1 MQQTLSTAL
10 ALRAAGVACIPC
22 KRDKRPTIKW
32 AEFQHRLPTEDELKS
47 FFSNGNSIAVIAHDV
62 FCLDFDEKYRRG
74 ILAEY
79 AKRAEEVGLD
89 ELLGRLILQ
98 QTPSGGYHLVF
109 RCDFGVEVG
118 NLKLASRPATEAERG
133 ADPHVKQFVMIETR
147 GAGGYFLI
155 APSEGYQLI
164 RGDWAAIP
172 EVTEEERDALISL
185 ARSFDE
191 TAPKEAQPAPTLAAD
206 GATPGDDYDARADI
220 PELLRA
226 HGWTHASGKY
236 WTRPGKT
243 RGISA
248 SWDVIPR
255 RLWVFSTS
263 TEFEPQHV
271 YRPWHVFAMLC
282 HAGDFKA
289 AARELRKLGYG
300 GQRQQSGT
308 ASPLPTPSIPIA
320 EGEPP
325 AAEGMELTP
334 EQAKAEAQ
342 LARLREILSKCE
354 FDDTREPP
362 PLRPIFS
369 LSVEGQLLP
378 ISTPGNI
385 TALIA
390 QAKAGKTAFLTT
402 MLASTMAD
410 PTVDA
415 DFLSIVSAPNPDGG
429 AVLYFDTEQSRDDFW
444 HITRR
449 AMRRAGAKQRPEW
462 LHSYCLTGLAVA
474 EAKACVWQA
483 VVDAY
488 VRHGRIHA
496 IFIDGVADLVL
507 DVNSA
512 EECNGFL
519 AEAHALAIRF
529 DCPIVTVLHLNP
541 QSGKGG
547 FEKARGHLG
556 SQLERKAETN
566 LRIEKDGDLSVCWS
580 EKQRRAPIFKDKGPR
595 FRWSDEK
602 QMHVSAQ
609 AEPAETSE
617 SRKQREYRDLAETTL
632 GDGKPLTWK
641 ELMAALCDARSTP
654 GKTVSE
660 RTAERWIREMTKF
673 GLISLS
679 FGAYRIA
686 NPQHA

>member
-32 AEFQHRLPTEDELKS
+32 AEFQHRLPTEEELKS

-118 NLKLASRPATEAERG
+118 NLKLACKANRE
-133 ADPHVKQFVMIETR
+133 VMIETR

-155 APSEGYQLI
+155 APSEGYTLI

-191 TAPKEAQPAPTLAAD
+191 TAPKEATAPTPPPSSSLAAD
-206 GATPGDDYDARADI
+206 GVTPGDDFDARADV
-220 PELLRA
+220 PELLRE

-243 RGISA
+243 KGISA

-271 YRPWHVFAMLC
+271 YRPWHVFAILC
-282 HAGDFKA
+282 HAGDFKV
-289 AARELRKLGYG
+289 AARELRRLGYG
-300 GQRQQSGT
+300 GQRSTQP
-308 ASPLPTPSIPIA
+308 AMPAALPQIPMA

-325 AAEGMELTP
+325 AAEGMEPTP

-342 LARLREILSKCE
+342 LARLREILATCE

-402 MLASTMAD
+402 MIAATMSD

-444 HITRR
+444 HITKR

-566 LRIEKDGDLSVCWS
+566 LRIEKDGDVSVCWS
-580 EKQRRAPIFKDKGPR
+580 EKQRRAPIFKDHGPR
-595 FRWSDEK
+595 FRWSDEAG
-602 QMHVSAQ
+602 MHVTAEA
-609 AEPAETSE
+609 AEPAKPKWHEDYAILAAEVLGDGQRMNFGEIAKAISE
-617 SRKQREYRDLAETTL
+617 SRDIGINAAKQRTKRLLKTGLLKATGMGYY
-632 GDGKPLTWK
+632 
-641 ELMAALCDARSTP
+641 ELQT
-654 GKTVSE
+654 E
-660 RTAERWIREMTKF
+660 
-673 GLISLS
+673 
-679 FGAYRIA
+679 GA
-686 NPQHA
+686 Q

>member
-1 MQQTLSTAL
+1 MTQTLSTAL

-22 KRDKRPTIKW
+22 KKDKRPTIKW
-32 AEFQHRLPTEDELKS
+32 AEFQHRIPTEKELEG
-47 FFSNGNSIAVIAHDV
+47 FFSNGASIAIITRDV

-109 RCDFGVEVG
+109 RCDFGAEVG
-118 NLKLASRPATEAERG
+118 NLKLACKANRE
-133 ADPHVKQFVMIETR
+133 VMIETR

-206 GATPGDDYDARADI
+206 GVTPGDDYDARADI

-271 YRPWHVFAMLC
+271 YRPWHVFAILC

-300 GQRQQSGT
+300 GQRQQSAST
-308 ASPLPTPSIPIA
+308 SPLPTPSIQVA
-320 EGEPP
+320 DGEPP

-342 LARLREILSKCE
+342 LARLREILATCE
-354 FDDTREPP
+354 FDETREPP

-369 LSVEGQLLP
+369 VSVEGQLLP

-390 QAKAGKTAFLTT
+390 QAKAGKTAFLTA
-402 MLASTMAD
+402 MLAATMAD

-415 DFLSIVSAPNPDGG
+415 DFLSLVSAPNPDSG

-444 HITRR
+444 HITKR

-462 LHSYCLTGLAVA
+462 LHSYCLTGLSVA
-474 EAKACVWQA
+474 DAKACVWQA

-512 EECNGFL
+512 EECNGFI
-519 AEAHALAIRF
+519 AELHALAIKF

-566 LRIEKDGDLSVCWS
+566 LRIEKDGDISVCWS
-580 EKQRRAPIFKDKGPR
+580 ERQRRAPIFKDKGPR
-595 FRWSDEK
+595 FKWSDDAG
-602 QMHVSAQ
+602 MHVTAAPEESKEERAVTDLRMIAEEVLDGGKRLSYLDLSLAIEKARDVASPTAKRRIAKMVSA
-609 AEPAETSE
+609 
-617 SRKQREYRDLAETTL
+617 
-632 GDGKPLTWK
+632 
-641 ELMAALCDARSTP
+641 
-654 GKTVSE
+654 
-660 RTAERWIREMTKF
+660 
-673 GLISLS
+673 GLIKRGSMGYYELQTS
-679 FGAYRIA
+679 
-686 NPQHA
+686 

>member
-1 MQQTLSTAL
+1 MQETLSTAL

-32 AEFQHRLPTEDELKS
+32 AEYQHRLPTEAELKS
-47 FFSNGNSIAVIAHDV
+47 FFSDGSSIAAIATNV

-118 NLKLASRPATEAERG
+118 NLKLACKANRE
-133 ADPHVKQFVMIETR
+133 VMIETR

-155 APSEGYQLI
+155 APSEGYTLI

-191 TAPKEAQPAPTLAAD
+191 TAPKEATAPTPPPSSSLAAD
-206 GATPGDDYDARADI
+206 GVTPGDDYDARADI

-271 YRPWHVFAMLC
+271 YRPWHVFAILC

-300 GQRQQSGT
+300 GQRQQSTT
-308 ASPLPTPSIPIA
+308 ASPLPPPIPGA

-342 LARLREILSKCE
+342 LARLRDILSKCE
-354 FDDTREPP
+354 FDDTAEPP

-369 LSVEGQLLP
+369 LSVDGQMLP

-429 AVLYFDTEQSRDDFW
+429 AVLYVDTEQSRDDFW
-444 HITRR
+444 HITKR
-449 AMRRAGAKQRPEW
+449 AIRRAGAKQRPEW
-462 LHSYCLTGLAVA
+462 LHSYCLTGLSVA
-474 EAKACVWQA
+474 EAKACTWQA

-519 AEAHALAIRF
+519 AELHALAIRF

-566 LRIEKDGDLSVCWS
+566 LRIEKDGDVSVCWS

-595 FRWSDEK
+595 FRWSDEAG
-602 QMHVSAQ
+602 MHVTAGAAEQ
-609 AEPAETSE
+609 AKPKWHEDYAILAAEV
-617 SRKQREYRDLAETTL
+617 L
-632 GDGKPLTWK
+632 GDGQRMTFGEIAKAIA
-641 ELMAALCDARSTP
+641 ESRDIGINAAKQRTKRLL
-654 GKTVSE
+654 KTGLLKATGMGYYE
-660 RTAERWIREMTKF
+660 YQAEAQ
-673 GLISLS
+673 S
-679 FGAYRIA
+679 
-686 NPQHA
+686 

>member
-1 MQQTLSTAL
+1 MTETLSAAL
-10 ALRAAGVACIPC
+10 SLRAAGVACIPC

-47 FFSNGNSIAVIAHDV
+47 FFPDDANSIAAIATNV

-89 ELLGRLILQ
+89 ELIGRLIVQ

-118 NLKLASRPATEAERG
+118 NLKLACKANRE
-133 ADPHVKQFVMIETR
+133 VMIETR

-155 APSEGYQLI
+155 APSEGYTLI

-191 TAPKEAQPAPTLAAD
+191 TAPKEATAPTPPPSSSLAAD
-206 GATPGDDYDARADI
+206 GVTPGDDYDARADI

-236 WTRPGKT
+236 WTRPGKA

-271 YRPWHVFAMLC
+271 YRPWHVFAILC
-282 HAGDFKA
+282 HAGDFKT

-300 GQRQQSGT
+300 GQRT
-308 ASPLPTPSIPIA
+308 TPTTRSPLPALTPPPLVSDDSA
-320 EGEPP
+320 LDGEPP
-325 AAEGMELTP
+325 ATEGSEPTP

-342 LARLREILSKCE
+342 LARLREILATCE
-354 FDDTREPP
+354 FDDTLEPP

-369 LSVEGQLLP
+369 LSVDGQLLP

-402 MLASTMAD
+402 MIAATMAD

-444 HITRR
+444 HITKR
-449 AMRRAGAKQRPEW
+449 AMRRAGAKLRPEW

-496 IFIDGVADLVL
+496 IFVDGVADLVL

-519 AEAHALAIRF
+519 AELHALAIRF

-541 QSGKGG
+541 KSGNGG

-566 LRIEKDGDLSVCWS
+566 LRIEKDGDVSVCWS
-580 EKQRRAPIFKDKGPR
+580 EKQRRAPIFKDQGPR
-595 FRWSDEK
+595 FKWSNEAG
-602 QMHVSAQ
+602 MHVTAQ
-609 AEPAETSE
+609 AEEPAKPKWIEDYEILASEIFGGGKRMRYAEIAKAIAEAREIGPDAAKKRTQRLLKSGLLIETGMGF
-617 SRKQREYRDLAETTL
+617 Y
-632 GDGKPLTWK
+632 
-641 ELMAALCDARSTP
+641 AL
-654 GKTVSE
+654 KTEAKS
-660 RTAERWIREMTKF
+660 
-673 GLISLS
+673 
-679 FGAYRIA
+679 
-686 NPQHA
+686 

>member
-32 AEFQHRLPTEDELKS
+32 AEFQHRLPTEDELKG
-47 FFSNGNSIAVIAHDV
+47 FFPDDSNSIAAIANNV

-89 ELLGRLILQ
+89 ELIGRLILQ

-118 NLKLASRPATEAERG
+118 NLKLACKANRE
-133 ADPHVKQFVMIETR
+133 VMIETR

-155 APSEGYQLI
+155 APSEGYTLI
-164 RGDWAAIP
+164 RGDWTAIP
-172 EVTEEERDALISL
+172 EVTEEERDALIAL

-191 TAPKEAQPAPTLAAD
+191 TAPKEAPHTSAPATAD
-206 GATPGDDYDARADI
+206 TTTPGDDFDARADI
-220 PELLRA
+220 PELLRE

-255 RLWVFSTS
+255 RLWVFSSS
-263 TEFEPQHV
+263 TQFQPQHV
-271 YRPWHVFAMLC
+271 YRPWHVFAILC
-282 HAGDFKA
+282 CDGDFKGA
-289 AARELRKLGYG
+289 AKELRRLGYG
-300 GQRQQSGT
+300 GARPAPTANAQSV
-308 ASPLPTPSIPIA
+308 TPPPMPA
-320 EGEPP
+320 MQHDGEPP
-325 AAEGMELTP
+325 ATDGTEPTP
-334 EQAKAEAQ
+334 EEAKAEAR
-342 LARLREILSKCE
+342 LARLREILATCE
-354 FDDTREPP
+354 FDETREPP

-369 LSVEGQLLP
+369 LSVDGQLLP

-390 QAKAGKTAFLTT
+390 QAKAGKTAFLTA
-402 MLASTMAD
+402 MLAATMAD

-415 DFLSIVSAPNPDGG
+415 DFLSVVSAPNPDGG

-449 AMRRAGAKQRPEW
+449 AMRRAGAQHRPEW

-496 IFIDGVADLVL
+496 IFVDGVADLVL

-519 AEAHALAIRF
+519 AELHALAIRF

-566 LRIEKDGDLSVCWS
+566 LRIEKDGDVSVCWS
-580 EKQRRAPIFKDKGPR
+580 EKQRRAPIFKDHGPR
-595 FRWSDEK
+595 FKWSEEAG
-602 QMHVSAQ
+602 MHVTATAAAPAKPKWHEDFAILADEIFDGGKRMRY
-609 AEPAETSE
+609 AEIAKAIAEARDIGDAAARKRTQRLLKTDLLMPVGMGYYQ
-617 SRKQREYRDLAETTL
+617 RKQEAT
-632 GDGKPLTWK
+632 
-641 ELMAALCDARSTP
+641 
-654 GKTVSE
+654 
-660 RTAERWIREMTKF
+660 
-673 GLISLS
+673 
-679 FGAYRIA
+679 
-686 NPQHA
+686 Q

>member
-1 MQQTLSTAL
+1 MTDTLSTAT

-22 KRDKRPTIKW
+22 KKDKRPTIKW
-32 AEFQHRLPTEDELKS
+32 AEFQHRLPTEVELKT
-47 FFSNGNSIAVIAHDV
+47 FFGAGDTSIAVIAHDV

-89 ELLGRLILQ
+89 ELIGRLILQ

-118 NLKLASRPATEAERG
+118 NLKLACKANRE
-133 ADPHVKQFVMIETR
+133 VMIETR

-191 TAPKEAQPAPTLAAD
+191 TAPKEATPPPPSSLAAD

-271 YRPWHVFAMLC
+271 YRPWHVFAILC

-300 GQRQQSGT
+300 GQRQQH
-308 ASPLPTPSIPIA
+308 ASSAALPDIGIPTS

-342 LARLREILSKCE
+342 LARLREILAACE

-362 PLRPIFS
+362 PLRPVFS
-369 LSVEGQLLP
+369 LSIGGELLP

-390 QAKAGKTAFLTT
+390 QAKAGKTAYLTA
-402 MLASTMAD
+402 MIASTMAD

-415 DFLSIVSAPNPDGG
+415 DFLALVSAPNPDGG

-444 HITRR
+444 HITKR

-462 LHSYCLTGLAVA
+462 LRSYCLTGLAVA

-512 EECNGFL
+512 EECNGFI
-519 AEAHALAIRF
+519 AELHALAIKF

-541 QSGKGG
+541 KSGNGG

-566 LRIEKDGDLSVCWS
+566 LRIEKDGDVSVCWS

-595 FRWSDEK
+595 FRWSDEAG
-602 QMHVSAQ
+602 MHVSAGADSQ
-609 AEPAETSE
+609 EKRPAWHDDYAILADEIFEGGKRMKFAEIAKAISE
-617 SRKQREYRDLAETTL
+617 ARDISI
-632 GDGKPLTWK
+632 
-641 ELMAALCDARSTP
+641 DA
-654 GKTVSE
+654 GKT
-660 RTAERWIREMTKF
+660 RTKRLLKS
-673 GLISLS
+673 GLLTATGMGYYTRKTEAQS
-679 FGAYRIA
+679 
-686 NPQHA
+686 

>member
-10 ALRAAGVACIPC
+10 SLRSAGIACIPC
-22 KRDKRPTIKW
+22 KPDKKPTIKW
-32 AEFQHRLPTEDELKS
+32 AEFQKRLPTEKELTD
-47 FFSNGNSIAVIAHDV
+47 FFSNGAAIAMVTKDA
-62 FCLDFDEKYRRG
+62 FCLDFDEKYRSG
-74 ILAEY
+74 ILSAFVQ
-79 AKRAEEVGLD
+79 RAEETGLD
-89 ELLGRLILQ
+89 ELVGRLIVQ

-109 RCDFGVEVG
+109 RCDFGAEVG
-118 NLKLASRPATEAERG
+118 NLKLASRPATDAERA
-133 ADPHVKQFVMIETR
+133 ADPHVRQFVMIETR

-155 APSEGYQLI
+155 APSPGYQLI
-164 RGDWAAIP
+164 RGDWSSIP
-172 EVTEEERDALISL
+172 EITEEERDALIAL

-191 TAPKEAQPAPTLAAD
+191 TQPKEVQQSAGPIGDAT
-206 GATPGDDYDARADI
+206 TPGDDFDARGDV
-220 PELLRA
+220 PELLRE

-255 RLWVFSTS
+255 RLWVFSSS

-271 YRPWHVFAMLC
+271 YRPWHVFAVLC
-282 HAGDFKA
+282 CGGDFREA
-289 AARELRKLGYG
+289 AKQLRKLGYG
-300 GQRQQSGT
+300 GARPSQSAT
-308 ASPLPTPSIPIA
+308 PLPLPTPSAPVID
-320 EGEPP
+320 GEPP
-325 AAEGMELTP
+325 ATDGTEPTP
-334 EQAKAEAQ
+334 EEAKAEAR
-342 LARLREILSKCE
+342 LARLREILATCE
-354 FDDTREPP
+354 FDDSIEPP

-369 LSVEGQLLP
+369 LAIGGELLP

-390 QAKAGKTAFLTT
+390 QAKAGKTAFMTAMIAAT
-402 MLASTMAD
+402 MSD

-415 DFLSIVSAPNPDGG
+415 DFLSVVSAPNPDGG

-444 HITRR
+444 HITKR
-449 AMRRAGAKQRPEW
+449 AMRRAGANQRPEW
-462 LHSYCLTGLAVA
+462 LHSYCLTGLAVS

-519 AEAHALAIRF
+519 AELHALAIRF

-566 LRIEKDGDLSVCWS
+566 LRIEKDGDVSVCWS

-595 FRWSDEK
+595 FRWSDEAG
-602 QMHVSAQ
+602 MHVTAQ
-609 AEPAETSE
+609 AEEPAKPKWHDDFAVLADEIFDGGKRMRYAEIAKAIAEARDIGDAAARKRTQRLLKTDLLMPVGMGYYQ
-617 SRKQREYRDLAETTL
+617 RKQEAT
-632 GDGKPLTWK
+632 
-641 ELMAALCDARSTP
+641 
-654 GKTVSE
+654 
-660 RTAERWIREMTKF
+660 
-673 GLISLS
+673 
-679 FGAYRIA
+679 
-686 NPQHA
+686 Q

>member
-10 ALRAAGVACIPC
+10 SLLAAGVACIPC

-32 AEFQHRLPTEDELKS
+32 AEFQHRLPTEAELKS
-47 FFSNGNSIAVIAHDV
+47 FFPDDGNSIAAIANNV

-118 NLKLASRPATEAERG
+118 NLKLACKANRE
-133 ADPHVKQFVMIETR
+133 VMIETR

-155 APSEGYQLI
+155 APSEGYTLI

-191 TAPKEAQPAPTLAAD
+191 TAPKEATAPTPPPSSSLAVD
-206 GATPGDDYDARADI
+206 GVTPGDDYDARADI

-271 YRPWHVFAMLC
+271 YRPWHVFAILC

-300 GQRQQSGT
+300 GQRQQQP
-308 ASPLPTPSIPIA
+308 AMPAPLPQIPTA

-325 AAEGMELTP
+325 ATEGSEPTP

-342 LARLREILSKCE
+342 LARLREILATCE

-369 LSVEGQLLP
+369 LSVDGQLLP

-402 MLASTMAD
+402 MIASTMAD

-444 HITRR
+444 HITKR
-449 AMRRAGAKQRPEW
+449 AIRRAGAKQRPEW
-462 LHSYCLTGLAVA
+462 LHSYCLTGLSVA
-474 EAKACVWQA
+474 EAKACTWQA

-512 EECNGFL
+512 EECNSFL
-519 AEAHALAIRF
+519 AELHALAIRF

-566 LRIEKDGDLSVCWS
+566 LRIEKDGDVSVCWS

-595 FRWSDEK
+595 FRWSDEAG
-602 QMHVSAQ
+602 MHVTAQ
-609 AEPAETSE
+609 AEPAKPKWHDDYEILAAEIFGTGKRMKFGEIAQAIADARDISTNAA
-617 SRKQREYRDLAETTL
+617 KQRTKRLLAT
-632 GDGKPLTWK
+632 
-641 ELMAALCDARSTP
+641 ELLKATGMGYYEL
-654 GKTVSE
+654 KSE
-660 RTAERWIREMTKF
+660 
-673 GLISLS
+673 
-679 FGAYRIA
+679 GA
-686 NPQHA
+686 Q

>member
-1 MQQTLSTAL
+1 MQQTLPTAL
-10 ALRAAGVACIPC
+10 SLRAAGVACIPC
-22 KRDKRPTIKW
+22 KRDKLPTIKW
-32 AEFQHRLPTEDELKS
+32 SEFQRRLPTDDELNTWFADGKAS
-47 FFSNGNSIAVIAHDV
+47 VALVAGDV
-62 FCLDFDEKYRRG
+62 FTLDFDEKYRRG

-79 AKRAEEVGLD
+79 VKRAEQVGID
-89 ELLGRLILQ
+89 ELVGRLIVQ
-98 QTPSGGYHLVF
+98 TTPSGGYHLVF
-109 RCDFGVEVG
+109 RCDFGAEVR
-118 NLKLASRPATEAERG
+118 NLKLACKANRE
-133 ADPHVKQFVMIETR
+133 VMIETR

-172 EVTEEERDALISL
+172 EVTEDERDALISL

-191 TAPKEAQPAPTLAAD
+191 TEPKEVHAAPTLAAD

-226 HGWTHASGKY
+226 HGWTHAAGKY

-271 YRPWHVFAMLC
+271 YRPWHVFAILC
-282 HAGDFKA
+282 CDGDFREA
-289 AARELRKLGYG
+289 AKQLRKLGYG
-300 GQRQQSGT
+300 GARPAPAPSQPPRL
-308 ASPLPTPSIPIA
+308 SPPMPMP
-320 EGEPP
+320 EHVDGEPP
-325 AAEGMELTP
+325 ETEGMELSP
-334 EQAKAEAQ
+334 EQAKAEAR
-342 LARLREILSKCE
+342 LARLREILASCE
-354 FDDTREPP
+354 FDDSIEPP
-362 PLRPIFS
+362 PLRPVFS
-369 LSVEGQLLP
+369 LAIGGELRP

-390 QAKAGKTAFLTT
+390 QAKAGKTAFMTAMIAAT
-402 MLASTMAD
+402 MSD

-415 DFLSIVSAPNPDGG
+415 DFLSVVSAPNPDGG
-429 AVLYFDTEQSRDDFW
+429 AVLYVDTEQSRDDFW
-444 HITRR
+444 HITKR

-474 EAKACVWQA
+474 DAKACVWQA
-483 VVDAY
+483 VADAY

-512 EECNGFL
+512 EECNSFL
-519 AEAHALAIRF
+519 AELHALAIGF

-541 QSGKGG
+541 KSGNGG

-566 LRIEKDGDLSVCWS
+566 LRIEKDGDVSVVWS

-595 FRWSDEK
+595 FKWSDEAG
-602 QMHVSAQ
+602 MHVTAQ
-609 AEPAETSE
+609 AEDAGAKVS
-617 SRKQREYRDLAETTL
+617 KREQTYHDLAAEVL
-632 GDGKPLTWK
+632 GDGGTKTWS
-641 ELMAALCDARSTP
+641 ELMAACTAARTTPDATP
-654 GKTVSE
+654 ARKTVE
-660 RTAERWIREMTKF
+660 GWIQQMKKT
-673 GLISLS
+673 GAVSLS
-679 FGAYRIA
+679 FGAYRLKQ
-686 NPQHA
+686 P

>member
-1 MQQTLSTAL
+1 MMESPTLTTAKKL
-10 ALRAAGVACIPC
+10 LEAGITCIPC
-22 KRDKRPTIKW
+22 KADKRPLIPWK
-32 AEFQHRLPTEDELKS
+32 ELQHRKPTEEELEKW
-47 FFSNGNSIAVIAHDV
+47 FADGKASIALVAGDV
-62 FCLDFDEKYRRG
+62 VTLDHDEKYRRG

-79 AKRAEEVGLD
+79 VKRAEQVGLD
-89 ELLGRLILQ
+89 ELVGRLIVQ
-98 QTPSGGYHLVF
+98 TTPSGGYHLVF
-109 RCDFGVEVG
+109 RCDFGAEVG
-118 NLKLASRPATEAERG
+118 NLKLACKANRE
-133 ADPHVKQFVMIETR
+133 VMIETR

-164 RGDWAAIP
+164 RGDWAGIP
-172 EVTEEERDALISL
+172 EITEDERDALISL

-191 TAPKEAQPAPTLAAD
+191 TAPKEAHAAPTLAAD

-271 YRPWHVFAMLC
+271 YRPWHVYALLC

-300 GQRQQSGT
+300 GQRQQATSS
-308 ASPLPTPSIPIA
+308 SPSLPPPIPVS

-334 EQAKAEAQ
+334 EQAQAEAR
-342 LARLREILSKCE
+342 LAQLRELLSSCE
-354 FDDTREPP
+354 FDDAQEPP
-362 PLRPIFS
+362 PLRPVFS
-369 LSVEGQLLP
+369 LSADGQP
-378 ISTPGNI
+378 IVISTPGNI

-390 QAKAGKTAFLTT
+390 QAKAGKTAFLTA

-415 DFLSIVSAPNPDGG
+415 DFLSIISAPNPDGG

-444 HITRR
+444 HVTKR
-449 AMRRAGAKQRPEW
+449 AMRRAGATQRPQW
-462 LHSYCLTGLAVA
+462 LRSYCLTGLAVA
-474 EAKACVWQA
+474 DAKACVFQA

-488 VRHGRIHA
+488 VRYGRIHA

-512 EECNGFL
+512 EECNAFL
-519 AEAHALAIRF
+519 AELHSLAIRF

-541 QSGKGG
+541 QSGRGG

-566 LRIEKDGDLSVCWS
+566 LRIEKDGDVSVCWS

-595 FRWSDEK
+595 FKWSDEAG
-602 QMHVSAQ
+602 MHVSAQ
-609 AEPAETSE
+609 AEDAGAKVS
-617 SRKQREYRDLAETTL
+617 KREQTYHDLAAEVL
-632 GDGKPLTWK
+632 GDGGTKTWS
-641 ELMAALCDARSTP
+641 ELMAACTAARTTPDATP
-654 GKTVSE
+654 ARKTVE
-660 RTAERWIREMTKF
+660 GWIQQMKKT
-673 GLISLS
+673 GAVSLS
-679 FGAYRIA
+679 FGAYRLKQ
-686 NPQHA
+686 P

>member
-1 MQQTLSTAL
+1 MESQTLTVARK
-10 ALRAAGVACIPC
+10 LRDAGISCIPC
-22 KRDKRPTIKW
+22 KKDKRPLIKW
-32 AEFQHRLPTEDELKS
+32 AEFQHRRPTDSELETWFADGKAS
-47 FFSNGNSIAVIAHDV
+47 MAMVSGDV
-62 FCLDFDEKYRRG
+62 VTWDIDEKNRRG
-74 ILAEY
+74 VLADY
-79 AKRAEEVGLD
+79 ARRADEVGLD
-89 ELLGRLILQ
+89 ELLGRLIVQ
-98 QTPSGGYHLVF
+98 QTPSGGYHLVA

-118 NLKLASRPATEAERG
+118 NLKLACKANRE
-133 ADPHVKQFVMIETR
+133 VMIETR

-191 TAPKEAQPAPTLAAD
+191 TAPKEATPPPPSSLAAD

-271 YRPWHVFAMLC
+271 YRPWHVFAILC

-300 GQRQQSGT
+300 GQRQKH
-308 ASPLPTPSIPIA
+308 ASSAALPDIGIPTS

-342 LARLREILSKCE
+342 LARLREILASCE

-362 PLRPIFS
+362 PLRPVFS
-369 LSVEGQLLP
+369 LSIGGELLP

-390 QAKAGKTAFLTT
+390 QAKAGKTAFMTA
-402 MLASTMAD
+402 MLASTMGD

-415 DFLSIVSAPNPDGG
+415 DFLSVVSSPNPDGG
-429 AVLYFDTEQSRDDFW
+429 AVLYVDTEQSRDDFW
-444 HITRR
+444 HITKR

-462 LHSYCLTGLAVA
+462 LRSYCLTGLSVA
-474 EAKACVWQA
+474 DAKACVWQA

-519 AEAHALAIRF
+519 AELHALAIKF
-529 DCPIVTVLHLNP
+529 DCPVITVLHLNP
-541 QSGKGG
+541 KSGNGG

-566 LRIEKDGDLSVCWS
+566 LRIEKDGDVSVCWS
-580 EKQRRAPIFKDKGPR
+580 EKQRRAPIFKDQGPR
-595 FRWSDEK
+595 FKWSEEAG
-602 QMHVSAQ
+602 MHVTAGSAEAARPKWVDDYAILASEIFGNGKRMRY
-609 AEPAETSE
+609 AEIAKAIAEARE
-617 SRKQREYRDLAETTL
+617 IGEVAARKRTQRLLKSGLLAETGMGYYVL
-632 GDGKPLTWK
+632 
-641 ELMAALCDARSTP
+641 
-654 GKTVSE
+654 KTEAS
-660 RTAERWIREMTKF
+660 
-673 GLISLS
+673 
-679 FGAYRIA
+679 
-686 NPQHA
+686 Q

>member
-1 MQQTLSTAL
+1 MQETLSTAL

-32 AEFQHRLPTEDELKS
+32 AEYQHRLPTEAELKS
-47 FFSNGNSIAVIAHDV
+47 FFSDDGNSIAAIATNV

-118 NLKLASRPATEAERG
+118 NLKLACKANRE
-133 ADPHVKQFVMIETR
+133 VMIETR

-155 APSEGYQLI
+155 APSEGYTLI

-191 TAPKEAQPAPTLAAD
+191 TAPKEATAPTPPPSSLAAD
-206 GATPGDDYDARADI
+206 GVTPGDDYDARADI

-226 HGWTHASGKY
+226 HGWTHAAGKY

-243 RGISA
+243 KGISA

-271 YRPWHVFAMLC
+271 YRPWHVFAILC

-289 AARELRKLGYG
+289 AARELRKFGYG
-300 GQRQQSGT
+300 GQRQQAGT
-308 ASPLPTPSIPIA
+308 ASASPDVGIPIS

-354 FDDTREPP
+354 FDDTAEPP

-369 LSVEGQLLP
+369 LSVDGQLLP

-390 QAKAGKTAFLTT
+390 QAKAGKTAFMTA
-402 MLASTMAD
+402 MLAATMAD

-415 DFLSIVSAPNPDGG
+415 DFLSVVSAPNPDGG
-429 AVLYFDTEQSRDDFW
+429 AVIYFDTEQSRDDFW

-512 EECNGFL
+512 EECNGFI
-519 AEAHALAIRF
+519 AELHALAIKF

-595 FRWSDEK
+595 FRWSDEAG
-602 QMHVSAQ
+602 MHVSASGE
-609 AEPAETSE
+609 AEQKKPAWVEDYAILADEIFDGGKRMKYAEISKAIAE
-617 SRKQREYRDLAETTL
+617 ARDISIDAAKCRTKRLL
-632 GDGKPLTWK
+632 KSGLLTATGMGYYTRQMEAK
-641 ELMAALCDARSTP
+641 S
-654 GKTVSE
+654 
-660 RTAERWIREMTKF
+660 
-673 GLISLS
+673 
-679 FGAYRIA
+679 
-686 NPQHA
+686 

>member
-1 MQQTLSTAL
+1 MQETLSTAL

-32 AEFQHRLPTEDELKS
+32 AEFQHRLPTEEELRE
-47 FFSNGNSIAVIAHDV
+47 FFSNGNSIAAIANNV

-118 NLKLASRPATEAERG
+118 NLKLACKANRE
-133 ADPHVKQFVMIETR
+133 VMIETR

-155 APSEGYQLI
+155 APSEGYTLI

-191 TAPKEAQPAPTLAAD
+191 TAPKEATAPTPPPSSLAAD

-271 YRPWHVFAMLC
+271 YRPWHVFAILC
-282 HAGDFKA
+282 HAGDFKV

-300 GQRQQSGT
+300 GQRSTQP
-308 ASPLPTPSIPIA
+308 AMPAALPQIPMA

-325 AAEGMELTP
+325 AAEGMEPTP

-342 LARLREILSKCE
+342 LARLREILATCE

-369 LSVEGQLLP
+369 LSVDGQLLP

-402 MLASTMAD
+402 MIAATMSD

-415 DFLSIVSAPNPDGG
+415 DFLSIVSAPNLDGG

-444 HITRR
+444 HITKR

-462 LHSYCLTGLAVA
+462 LHSYCLTGLSVA
-474 EAKACVWQA
+474 EAKACAWQA

-496 IFIDGVADLVL
+496 VFIDGVADLVL

-519 AEAHALAIRF
+519 AELHALAIRF

-566 LRIEKDGDLSVCWS
+566 LRIEKDGDVSVCWS

-595 FRWSDEK
+595 FRWSDEAG
-602 QMHVSAQ
+602 MHVTAQ

-686 NPQHA
+686 NPQPA